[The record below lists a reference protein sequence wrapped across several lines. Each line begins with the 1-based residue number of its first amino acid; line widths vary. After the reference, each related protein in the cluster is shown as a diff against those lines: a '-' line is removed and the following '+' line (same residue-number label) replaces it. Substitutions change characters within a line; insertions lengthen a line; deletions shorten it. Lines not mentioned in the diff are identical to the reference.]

1 MNIYESQII
10 IFKTVSFLFL
20 AGTKHI
26 KTQACSMNITQVVD
40 FSLVNALMLCSHLYI
55 SSFYAACD
63 FSTDLFF
70 ICISYVFCCFS
81 PIFFFL
87 NCVRVFYQFL
97 DTESYYQYKKEFKRI
112 SLPLPTSLP
121 ILILLPVTGNS
132 PHFRAFF
139 LHLPQDWPYLMRA
152 LYESRGFR
160 NLLLFPSFPYLLLL
174 SLNYNFV

>member
-1 MNIYESQII
+1 
-10 IFKTVSFLFL
+10 
-20 AGTKHI
+20 
-26 KTQACSMNITQVVD
+26 
-40 FSLVNALMLCSHLYI
+40 MLSC
-55 SSFYAACD
+55 YAAIYI
-63 FSTDLFF
+63 FLLFMQPVTF
-70 ICISYVFCCFS
+70 LLIYSLYVFHMYFAVS
-81 PIFFFL
+81 LPFFFL